1 MFRRISDIAAAPIR
15 FTFDGLPLHGRQG
28 DSVATALLG
37 EGVSTCRT
45 TTVSATARGPYCLMG
60 VCFDCLV
67 TIDGSSNRQSCLVKL
82 VEGMRVQT
90 QVGARPADEE
100 ISA

>member
-1 MFRRISDIAAAPIR
+1 MFRRVSGIASASIQ
-15 FTFDGLPLHGRQG
+15 FTFDGLPLRGQQG

-37 EGVSTCRT
+37 EGVAICRT

-60 VCFDCLV
+60 ACFDCLV

-82 VEGMRVQT
+82 AEGMRVET

-100 ISA
+100 LLA